1 MSPLSLVSELLEN
14 FTPTWPLLVCV
25 HYYLTVITLR
35 NEPGTYTRYLCSSLH
50 VFTPPLVLT
59 TGGRELALNHPIASC
74 TLSII
79 IAGSGTIISSVML
92 GQPVLNTVLNE
103 RGILSGIVIWFLV
116 HFSPRDIIYRLSQNI
131 YVKVTV

>member
-1 MSPLSLVSELLEN
+1 M
-14 FTPTWPLLVCV
+14 
-25 HYYLTVITLR
+25 
-35 NEPGTYTRYLCSSLH
+35 H
-50 VFTPPLVLT
+50 V
-59 TGGRELALNHPIASC
+59 GGRDLALHYPIASC

-116 HFSPRDIIYRLSQNI
+116 HFSPRDIAYRLSHNI
-131 YVKVTV
+131 YIKVFRFNDNVCEV